1 MKLRIGSRM
10 RVGFFAMTGLL
21 LIGGLLTILYTYRLQ
36 HVTTAVLDEN
46 LSSLKAAQ
54 ELEVALFRM
63 RGLTSNYLLDGDAR
77 WLQTLEERKLEFRAW
92 LAEAHKTALTSQEE
106 TILSQI
112 SSLVRDYETGL
123 QSAIDLNQR
132 GDLDAARR
140 ALARASRVVFE
151 DIYIQCEAFVGANEG
166 FMIESVNRMKAAN
179 KALRMA
185 MYGLG
190 IVGVLLGYFLGSV
203 ITRSIE
209 QPIYELVLKVRGAA
223 GDELVE
229 RMDLQRDGGLEQL
242 DRQVHE
248 LIHRI
253 NTTRADLER
262 NRRLLSRAEQLAALG
277 KVSAGIAHEIRNP
290 LTAIK
295 MLVYSMREDSRLD
308 DDQRRDLEVI
318 SKEIVR
324 MERFVESFLD
334 FARPPDPKLV
344 PMQLSEVAHETV
356 ALLLPR
362 LQQSGTRVLEVY
374 EPETGHILADPDQI
388 RQVVMNLILNA
399 VAAMP
404 EGGEVRLETQR
415 IATTGAPSWVHLRVT
430 DTGTGI
436 PDEILDD
443 IFEPFVSGR
452 EDGSGLGLSIS
463 SQIVRLHGGWIDAAN
478 NPHGGAT
485 LTVSLPEHAVV
496 TS

>member
-10 RVGFFAMTGLL
+10 RVGFLAMTGLL
-21 LIGGLLTILYTYRLQ
+21 LVGGLLTVLYTYRLQ
-36 HVTTAVLDEN
+36 RVTTALLDEN
-46 LSSLKAAQ
+46 VSSLQAAQ
-54 ELEVALFRM
+54 GLEIALFRM
-63 RGLTSNYLLDGDAR
+63 RGLTSNYLLDGDPQ
-77 WLQTLEERKLEFRAW
+77 WLQTLEERKLEFRTS
-92 LAEAHKTALTSQEE
+92 LAEAHATALTRQEE
-106 TILSQI
+106 AILQRISQLI
-112 SSLVRDYETGL
+112 RDYETGL
-123 QSAIDLNQR
+123 QSVIVLRQQ
-132 GDLDAARR
+132 GDLEAARR
-140 ALARASRVVFE
+140 ALAHATREVFE
-151 DIYIQCEAFVGANEG
+151 DIYEQCEAFVGANEG
-166 FMIESVNRMKAAN
+166 FMFDSVRQMKSANRS
-179 KALRMA
+179 LRTA
-185 MYGLG
+185 MYVLA
-190 IVGVLLGYFLGSV
+190 IAGVLLGYFLGLV

-229 RMDLQRDGGLEQL
+229 RLDLKRGEGLEQL

-277 KVSAGIAHEIRNP
+277 KVSAGVAHEIRNP

-295 MLVYSMREDSRLD
+295 MLVYSMREDSGTED
-308 DDQRRDLEVI
+308 DRRRDLEVI

-324 MERFVESFLD
+324 MEKFVESFLE

-344 PMQLSEVAHETV
+344 PIRLCDVARDTV

-362 LQQSGTRVLEVY
+362 LRQGGTRVVEDY
-374 EPETGHILADPDQI
+374 APEAGHLLADPDQM
-388 RQVVMNLILNA
+388 RQVVMNLVLNA
-399 VAAMP
+399 VQAMP
-404 EGGEVRLETQR
+404 EGGELRLETRR
-415 IATTGAPSWVHLRVT
+415 IDSATAPSWVHLSVT

-436 PDEILDD
+436 PDEILDR

-478 NPHGGAT
+478 NPGGGT
-485 LTVSLPEHAVV
+485 TVTVCLPEQAPVA
-496 TS
+496 S